1 MWIIKKGL
9 LKSNIETKSLWW
21 ILLPV
26 VGYILVIVSFSKA
39 LEKRFNVKFIVWF
52 LIFFFF
58 NGFDVIVNQAIIN
71 SKLSE

>member
-1 MWIIKKGL
+1 M